1 VTGGEVIGDGPG
13 AWLHGDLRERELS
26 HFAQRESGD
35 DAFES
40 GEEPGEDTR
49 GEEPSEKELRF
60 LKQVNTRAALGADVR
75 AAGHETRGEATG
87 SSATSTSAMEL
98 GGGVFELATYR
109 GVRRRGICKESAP
122 SEASESSESKAPL
135 LEGGICATETRVS

>member
-75 AAGHETRGEATG
+75 AAGMRHVAKPRVPAQPPHPQW
-87 SSATSTSAMEL
+87 SSVAECSSSRRIVACADVAFAKSQPHQKPLNHRSPRHHCSKE
-98 GGGVFELATYR
+98 GYAP
-109 GVRRRGICKESAP
+109 RRRG
-122 SEASESSESKAPL
+122 
-135 LEGGICATETRVS
+135 